1 MSNIQD
7 ALRLQLMHALR
18 NDDFTTIDELLEKG
32 VNTNLPYNHHGWT
45 PFMWVCKEHCD
56 PEILAKFLKYGAKV
70 DKANK
75 HGKTPLHIAARYRSS
90 YDCLQLLIDNGA
102 NPNAQDEDGNTPLMI
117 ALGHPQVSMRMDVVW
132 NLFQVTDCSIKNHEG
147 KIAYDIAKENEA
159 FDDAEVLALLAI
171 AANE

>member
-1 MSNIQD
+1 
-7 ALRLQLMHALR
+7 
-18 NDDFTTIDELLEKG
+18 
-32 VNTNLPYNHHGWT
+32 
-45 PFMWVCKEHCD
+45 MWVCKEHCD
-56 PEILAKFLKYGAKV
+56 PEILAKFLKYGARV

-159 FDDAEVLALLAI
+159 FDDAEVLSLLEME
-171 AANE
+171 ANE